1 MKPSSS
7 TRHTGHFGIPKP
19 TILAVDDREDGLI
32 ALRTVLEGVDA
43 TVVTASSGN
52 EALSK
57 SYDSNFAAILLDV
70 RMPDIGGFEVARIIR
85 GRHHEVP
92 ILFVTAAELSP
103 ETISEA
109 CSLGA
114 ADFVS
119 KPFSAELL
127 RSKVRS
133 FVELFVLRARLEREV
148 GRRTL
153 ELEEMEAFSHAM
165 AHNLRAPL
173 RSMHRYSELL
183 LEDFKTGPLDDAGR
197 HYLGRISH
205 AAAKMDRLVQG
216 LLIYGRLGR
225 TEPQL
230 QPLDPSRVIAK
241 VLQQVDPL
249 LTRTQAQ
256 VHVAQELPL
265 VIADVAMMEQAL
277 TPLIHNA
284 ITYVSRGEH
293 PSIDIRADRSN
304 GQVRIS
310 IRDNGVGIPEDFQAR
325 VFNVFER
332 RTAAEE
338 DQGAGIGLAIAKRA
352 IERMRGKLTLRS
364 ALGTGSTFI
373 IALEEA
379 RA

>member
-1 MKPSSS
+1 MKPGSP
-7 TRHTGHFGIPKP
+7 TRRADLLGMPRP
-19 TILAVDDREDGLI
+19 SILAVDDREDGLI
-32 ALRTVLEGVDA
+32 ALRTILEGVDA
-43 TVVTASSGN
+43 SVVTASSGN

-57 SYDSNFAAILLDV
+57 AYESNFAAILLDV
-70 RMPDIGGFEVARIIR
+70 RMPDISGFEVARVIR

-92 ILFVTAAELSP
+92 IIFVTAAELSP

-133 FVELFVLRARLEREV
+133 FVELFVLRARLEQEV
-148 GRRTL
+148 RRRTL

-165 AHNLRAPL
+165 AHNLGAPL
-173 RSMHRYSELL
+173 RSMNRYSELL
-183 LEDFKTGPLDDAGR
+183 IEEYQAGPLDDAGR
-197 HYLGRISH
+197 RYLRRISR
-205 AAAKMDRLVQG
+205 AAMKMDRLLQG

-225 TEPQL
+225 TEPRL
-230 QPLDPSRVIAK
+230 QPLDPRKVIAR
-241 VLQQVDPL
+241 VLQRVDPL
-249 LTRTQAQ
+249 LAKARAR

-265 VIADVAMMEQAL
+265 VIADGEMMEQAL

-284 ITYVSRGEH
+284 ITYVSPGET
-293 PSIDIRADRSN
+293 PSIDIRADRSH
-304 GQVRIS
+304 GRVRIS
-310 IRDNGVGIPEDFQAR
+310 IRDNGIGIPEDFHAR

-338 DQGAGIGLAIAKRA
+338 DEGTGIGLAIAKRA
-352 IERMRGKLTLRS
+352 VERMKGHLTLQS
-364 ALGTGSTFI
+364 AVGTGSTFI

-379 RA
+379 SG